1 MDRTIQTDVLVIG
14 GGQAGFFAAM
24 KAQEQG
30 VKVTMVD
37 KGYAGKSGQ
46 SQNITCMIYFD
57 PVKNDLAK
65 WMAEG
70 PLADEYLEN
79 RDWVEV
85 VYRESKDRWDDMA
98 KWGMKS
104 WRYDKNGNAYLAPIN
119 GSDDERCPGE
129 PEEDVITNYLI
140 HNRYHWRLRSLFQ
153 NNGGTIVDR
162 VMVTDLIQ
170 QDGHIAGAIGFSPD
184 DDDTYIFQRFLRQ
197 CGPDQPQRNP
207 RTAASEPI
215 QLLAMHRRWPI
226 GWAVPLPVRSGRI
239 SMALAAISRPTPGPE
254 MTAIPITTRM
264 TKPVRPLPIIFLC
277 TILKGRRL
285 T

>member
-85 VYRESKDRWDDMA
+85 VYRESK
-98 KWGMKS
+98 
-104 WRYDKNGNAYLAPIN
+104 
-119 GSDDERCPGE
+119 
-129 PEEDVITNYLI
+129 
-140 HNRYHWRLRSLFQ
+140 
-153 NNGGTIVDR
+153 
-162 VMVTDLIQ
+162 
-170 QDGHIAGAIGFSPD
+170 IAGM
-184 DDDTYIFQRFLRQ
+184 T
-197 CGPDQPQRNP
+197 
-207 RTAASEPI
+207 
-215 QLLAMHRRWPI
+215 WPN
-226 GWAVPLPVRSGRI
+226 GA
-239 SMALAAISRPTPGPE
+239 
-254 MTAIPITTRM
+254 
-264 TKPVRPLPIIFLC
+264 
-277 TILKGRRL
+277 
-285 T
+285 

>member
-104 WRYDKNGNAYLAPIN
+104 WRSDKNGNAYLAPIN

-184 DDDTYIFQRFLRQ
+184 DDYT
-197 CGPDQPQRNP
+197 
-207 RTAASEPI
+207 
-215 QLLAMHRRWPI
+215 
-226 GWAVPLPVRSGRI
+226 
-239 SMALAAISRPTPGPE
+239 
-254 MTAIPITTRM
+254 
-264 TKPVRPLPIIFLC
+264 
-277 TILKGRRL
+277 
-285 T
+285 